1 MSLRIGSLLIYFLV
15 SFTTGQSEQTKAEE
29 YSPGYLV
36 LKISRFPV
44 QQISELQKLLN
55 NKPTLHMF
63 HKLMKSLKKF
73 TGDLR
78 AGQNFQLD
86 EKGRSRISEFT
97 MRM

>member
-44 QQISELQKLLN
+44 QQISELHKLLN
-55 NKPTLHMF
+55 TKPLHMLN
-63 HKLMKSLKKF
+63 KLMKSFKKL

-78 AGQNFQLD
+78 VGNYCQLD
-86 EKGRSRISEFT
+86 EKGR
-97 MRM
+97 